1 MKFFNKRLD
10 LNESEFDCLKKYIDF
25 EKIEKIANE
34 YKEKCIEFTLLEKLN
49 NPKEIEHSQKK
60 LLLHLKQQNQELK
73 LLKRKF
79 KMQLI
84 F

>member
-25 EKIEKIANE
+25 EKMEKVANE

-49 NPKEIEHSQKK
+49 NPKEIE
-60 LLLHLKQQNQELK
+60 
-73 LLKRKF
+73 
-79 KMQLI
+79 
-84 F
+84 